1 MNNLTPDVYERMNAL
16 GEMLRQKLRAVF
28 DELEVTAQVTG
39 IGSLFGIHFT
49 DKEIVDYRSVVHNDQ
64 QMHKGLFTGMLNEGI
79 LLQTGG
85 GGAMNMLTT
94 EDDVDTLVD
103 GIRNVVQRLR

>member
-1 MNNLTPDVYERMNAL
+1 
-16 GEMLRQKLRAVF
+16 MLRQKLRAVF
-28 DELEVTAQVTG
+28 DELDVTAQVTG

-49 DKEIVDYRSVVHNDQ
+49 DEDIVDYRSVVHNDQ
-64 QMHKGLFTGMLNEGI
+64 QTHKGLFTGMLNEGV

-94 EDDVDTLVD
+94 EGDVDTLVD
-103 GIRNVVQRLR
+103 GIRGVVQRLR